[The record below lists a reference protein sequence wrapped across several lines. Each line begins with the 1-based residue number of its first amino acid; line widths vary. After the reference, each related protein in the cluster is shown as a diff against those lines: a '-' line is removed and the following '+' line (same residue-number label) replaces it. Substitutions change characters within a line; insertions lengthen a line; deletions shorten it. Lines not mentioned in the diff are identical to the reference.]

1 MAGAYQSRKT
11 PLESKEKRQ
20 RQKSRQ
26 NLNRTIPRHQASSK
40 LFPSGIGFGHHP
52 TCMRN
57 SIRSQLQGGS
67 ANGRG
72 LPKQEDA
79 IGEQRE
85 TTETEIPPKFEPR
98 IPTNQI
104 TRRALPA
111 RAFPAGFCGY
121 IKRVQL

>member
-20 RQKSRQ
+20 RQPKFEPRIP
-26 NLNRTIPRHQASSK
+26 TIPRHQASSK

-52 TCMRN
+52 TCIWKFGVN
-57 SIRSQLQGGS
+57 YKES

-111 RAFPAGFCGY
+111 RAFPVGFCGY